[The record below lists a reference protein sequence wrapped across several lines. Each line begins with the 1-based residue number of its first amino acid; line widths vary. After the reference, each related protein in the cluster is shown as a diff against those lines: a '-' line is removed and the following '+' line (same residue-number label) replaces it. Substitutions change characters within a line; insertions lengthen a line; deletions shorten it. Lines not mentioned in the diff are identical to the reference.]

1 MRRAIL
7 PAGGAEF
14 NGGTDA
20 LYWRTAMVEGRQHRL
35 HLRVLTYNIHKCIG
49 GVDRKYRPERVQETI
64 ASYAP
69 DFVLLQEVDEGV
81 KRTEGHR
88 QVDLLGEGLGYRHRT
103 FFPNV
108 RIRGGGHYGNAI
120 LSRFPLTDTRNI
132 DLSLPWSKRRSVLH
146 ARFRVRR
153 CGKDDCFRTVHV
165 FNLHLGL
172 SQGLRRRQLQ
182 KFLAGAEFTGLHP
195 RAPVILA
202 GDFNDVWGNL
212 GRRFLE
218 PVGFQGVPAPLRTFP
233 AWAPLRA
240 LDSVYVRGDVRLLR
254 IERGSVPVARWASD
268 HLPLIADLEIG

>member
-1 MRRAIL
+1 M
-7 PAGGAEF
+7 E
-14 NGGTDA
+14 NGEA
-20 LYWRTAMVEGRQHRL
+20 HRL

-49 GVDRKYRPERVQETI
+49 GVDRKYRPERVRETI

-69 DFVLLQEVDEGV
+69 DFVLLQEVEDGV
-81 KRTEGHR
+81 ARSNGDR
-88 QVDLLGEGLGYRHRT
+88 QVDVLGEGLGFRHRT

-108 RIRGGGHYGNAI
+108 KIKGGGHYGNAI
-120 LSRFPLTDTRNI
+120 LSKFPLTDTRNI
-132 DLSLPWSKRRSVLH
+132 DVTIPWSKRRSVLH

-153 CGKDDCFRTVHV
+153 CGTDRCFRTVHV
-165 FNLHLGL
+165 YNLHLGL
-172 SQGLRRRQLQ
+172 SQGLRAKQLQ
-182 KFLAGAEFTGLHP
+182 RFLLSPSFKALHE

-218 PVGFQGVPAPLRTFP
+218 PVGFKGVPAPLRTFP
-233 AWAPLRA
+233 AWAPVRA

-254 IERGSVPVARWASD
+254 LERASVPVARWASD